1 MCPESVRTLM
11 EHRVHGLRVGLLI
24 GFAVLVLRCIHL
36 QLLQGSAYRDL
47 ADQNRLRLIPDP
59 APRGLIVDREG
70 RVLAGNETVFRVAL
84 VPQDV
89 EDLAGVLARVANVVG
104 RPEAELS
111 RTFHRDESRAFLPV
125 TIVSRVPKEVAIRLE
140 EERRR
145 WPGLLVRAEPVR
157 SYPLQTTA
165 AHLVGYLSQ
174 PTAEELPLLKP
185 YGVRPKELVG
195 RMGVERLL
203 DHALR
208 GRSGGLLVEVNH
220 RGQQVGVLNR
230 RSPVAG
236 ARVVLTIDADL
247 QSRIEGFFG
256 NRPGAAVVLDPATG
270 EVLAMAS
277 LPTFSPGVFVT
288 SDTAEV
294 ERLLNA
300 SSSPLMN
307 RAAVGVYQPGSILKL
322 VTASAA
328 LEHKVIT
335 PSTVIHC
342 PGSLQIG
349 DRTIH
354 CWYRDG
360 HGPMTLNEALLQ
372 SCNVYFMHLGRR
384 LGAQRLRTAMEQMG
398 FSHRTGWPLEEQAG
412 HLPQRRL
419 TEGEVA
425 LLAMGQGEV
434 LITVLQAA
442 MMACSL
448 ANAGWAA
455 EPWVVASIAERPVA
469 RPTSIRR
476 LPWSTAT
483 IQIVRKGMESVVSHP
498 AGTGHRAFSERVTI
512 AGKTGSAQTGVAGET
527 HAWFVGFCPI
537 EHPRAAFA
545 IIAERGG
552 SGGDWPAELAKA
564 ICERVGLPASDEP
577 REITVLPISRGEP
590 RLTASP
596 EAS

>member
-1 MCPESVRTLM
+1 M

-24 GFAVLVLRCIHL
+24 AFAALVLRCVFL
-36 QLLQGSAYRDL
+36 QLLQGSSYRDL
-47 ADQNRLRLIPDP
+47 ADRNRLRLIPDP

-70 RVLAGNETVFRVAL
+70 RILAGNETVFRVAL

-89 EDLAGVLARVANVVG
+89 DNLSAVLAWVAKVVG
-104 RPEAELS
+104 RPEEEL
-111 RTFHRDESRAFLPV
+111 RRAFHRHESRAFLPV
-125 TIVSRVPKEVAIRLE
+125 TIVSRVPKELAIRLE

-145 WPGLLVRAEPVR
+145 WPGLLIRPEPVR

-165 AHLVGYLSQ
+165 AQLLGYLSQ

-195 RMGVERLL
+195 RMGIERLL

-208 GRSGGLLVEVNH
+208 GRSGGLMVEVNH
-220 RGQQVGVLNR
+220 RGQQVSMLSR
-230 RSPVAG
+230 RNPEAG

-247 QSRIEGFFG
+247 QSHIETSFG
-256 NRPGAAVVLDPATG
+256 TQSGAAIVLNPQTG

-277 LPTFSPGVFVT
+277 LPTFSPASFVT
-288 SDTAEV
+288 SDTAAV

-300 SSSPLMN
+300 SSAPLMN

-328 LEHKVIT
+328 LEHKLIT
-335 PSTVIHC
+335 PSTTIHC
-342 PGSLQIG
+342 PGSMQIG
-349 DRTIH
+349 DQTIR

-360 HGPMTLNEALLQ
+360 HGPMMLNEALMQ
-372 SCNVYFMHLGRR
+372 SCNVYFMHLGRK
-384 LGAQRLRTAMEQMG
+384 LGAQRLRVAMDQMG
-398 FSHRTGWPLEEQAG
+398 LSHRTGWPLEEQAG

-419 TEGEVA
+419 MEGEVA

-442 MMACSL
+442 MMAGSI
-448 ANAGWAA
+448 ANTGWAA
-455 EPWVVASIAERPVA
+455 EPWVVASIAGRPVA

-483 IQIVRKGMESVVSHP
+483 IQAVRKGMESVVRHP
-498 AGTGHRAFSERVTI
+498 AGTGHRAFSEHVSI
-512 AGKTGSAQTGVAGET
+512 AGKTGTAQTGVAGET

-537 EHPRAAFA
+537 EQPRAAFA

-564 ICERVGLPASDEP
+564 ICEHVGLPASD
-577 REITVLPISRGEP
+577 EP